1 MQLSHIALFAAG
13 GLLYAGFCP
22 PRQRGWLLMI
32 ASVVAL
38 YWLQPTLTIFYLDFA
53 LPTATLALALAV
65 WWVTRP
71 PESPVSRE
79 DRLALALLAG
89 LVLALSATRYLAP
102 ELRPTASR
110 APDVL
115 PVALALLLLG
125 LAGWALLRLFGARR
139 GVLTAA
145 LIVLVAL
152 FIVLKTPPLATG
164 LAAALRGLTG
174 QNQALAAPLDLEWL
188 GFSYVAFRLIHT
200 VRERQ
205 MGKLPAL
212 SLREYV
218 TYIIFFPAITAG
230 PIDRAERFVRDDRA
244 LLPGANS
251 PDEKTAPRLLT
262 APRLAE
268 AGGRIGMGLFKKF
281 VIADSLALLALNA
294 ANAGQA
300 QSAVALW
307 LLLYAYAFRL
317 FFDFSGYTD
326 IAIGLGVLLGFKLP
340 ENFDRPY
347 LKNNLAAFWQSWHI
361 TLSSWARF
369 YVFSPLSR
377 ALLRRKVS
385 AQAAVFLAQMATM
398 LIIGLWHGVSG
409 GFIVWGVWHGLGLFV
424 HKWWS
429 DRTRKWYLGLNQKP
443 RLKTAWTAA
452 GIFITFQFVTLGW
465 VWFALPLETAWR
477 AFLGLFGIAS

>member
-1 MQLSHIALFAAG
+1 MQLSHIVIFAAG
-13 GLLYAGFCP
+13 GLIFAGFCP
-22 PRQRGWLLMI
+22 SRLRGWLLMA

-53 LPTATLALALAV
+53 LPTITLTLAVAL
-65 WWVTRP
+65 WWLTRP
-71 PESPVSRE
+71 PETPALDGD

-110 APDVL
+110 APDVP

-125 LAGWALLRLFGARR
+125 LAGWLISRAIRARHGR
-139 GVLTAA
+139 LTAA
-145 LIVLVAL
+145 LIALVGL
-152 FIVLKTPPLATG
+152 FIILKTPPLASG

-188 GFSYVAFRLIHT
+188 GFSYIAFRFIHT

-230 PIDRAERFVRDDRA
+230 PIDRAERFIKDDRA
-244 LLPGANS
+244 LLPAGENPA
-251 PDEKTAPRLLT
+251 ARLLT

-281 VIADSLALLALNA
+281 VIADSLALLALSA

-300 QSAVALW
+300 QSAGALW

-326 IAIGLGVLLGFKLP
+326 IAIGLGILLGFKLP

-361 TLSSWARF
+361 TLSNWARF

-377 ALLRRKVS
+377 ALLKRKVK
-385 AQAAVFLAQMATM
+385 AQSAVFIAQMATM

-409 GFIVWGVWHGLGLFV
+409 GFIVWGIWHGLGLFV

-429 DRTRKWYLGLNQKP
+429 DRTRKWYLSLNQKP

-452 GIFITFQFVTLGW
+452 GVFITFQFVTLGW
-465 VWFALPLETAWR
+465 VWFALPLESAWPV
-477 AFLGLFGIAS
+477 FWKLFGMTP